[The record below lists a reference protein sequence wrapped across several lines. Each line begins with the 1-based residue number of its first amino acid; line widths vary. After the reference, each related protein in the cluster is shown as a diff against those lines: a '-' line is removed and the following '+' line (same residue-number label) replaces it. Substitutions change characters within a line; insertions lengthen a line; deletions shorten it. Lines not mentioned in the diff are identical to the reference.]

1 MREFRAQGPCSC
13 SAVSFNLGGGVF
25 AQVSRGSRPECA
37 GATGTVLRHNA
48 ATARTTRQL
57 AARIRRARESE
68 RDRQTGSKIPHD
80 AVALRAARTTGS
92 AQKSAKTKSQSLC
105 TSLCTSRPSQL
116 NILKAQSL
124 HPARVPTPS
133 AASESF
139 AARTKCGRA
148 DFWKRNVIVKAGIG
162 TGFGEGFLHCTIWG

>member
-37 GATGTVLRHNA
+37 GAAGTVLRHNA

-68 RDRQTGSKIPHD
+68 RDRQTDSKIPRD

-92 AQKSAKTKSQSLC
+92 AQKSAKTKSQSRC

-124 HPARVPTPS
+124 HPARGSHTLRRLGVLC
-133 AASESF
+133 SENEVR
-139 AARTKCGRA
+139 ARRLLEA
-148 DFWKRNVIVKAGIG
+148 ERHSQSWHRNRIR
-162 TGFGEGFLHCTIWG
+162 